1 MTKNLMASVSGVRGI
16 VGEGL
21 TPETLVKYV
30 SAFGQK
36 NSGGK
41 IVVGGDPRV
50 SNKFIRPLVKST
62 LMACGC
68 DVVDIGITPT
78 PTVQIMTEK
87 LRASGGI
94 AITASHNPIQ
104 WNGLKFIGADGLF
117 LPEREIFQLFQEAD
131 SRKRS
136 YAPWDKLGDE
146 SHYDNAIQDH
156 LGLIYQLPYLDID
169 LIKKKK
175 FKVAVDCVNGAGGTI
190 IPRLLRDLG
199 CEVIELNTEPN
210 GIFAHTPEPVPQN
223 LVDLAVAVK
232 EHKADL
238 GVAVDPDVDRLAMI
252 ANDGNPLGEEYT
264 LALAVKF
271 ILSKKLGYVVVNLS
285 TSRVIDDVAQYYNV
299 LLFKTKVGEINVAQ
313 KMREVGAVVGGEG
326 NGGVILPEVHLGR
339 DAPVGLALILQSL
352 AEFDGTISQLKQT
365 LSQYY
370 ILKDKESVKNINAEK
385 VIAHFAEKYRDE
397 QLELSDG
404 LRIDR
409 ADSWIHLRRSNT
421 EPIVRII
428 VESRT
433 PEISWRILQEVKEEV
448 KKLQDSDS

>member
-104 WNGLKFIGADGLF
+104 WNGLKFIGTDGLF

>member
-1 MTKNLMASVSGVRGI
+1 
-16 VGEGL
+16 
-21 TPETLVKYV
+21 
-30 SAFGQK
+30 
-36 NSGGK
+36 
-41 IVVGGDPRV
+41 
-50 SNKFIRPLVKST
+50 
-62 LMACGC
+62 
-68 DVVDIGITPT
+68 
-78 PTVQIMTEK
+78 
-87 LRASGGI
+87 
-94 AITASHNPIQ
+94 
-104 WNGLKFIGADGLF
+104 
-117 LPEREIFQLFQEAD
+117 
-131 SRKRS
+131 
-136 YAPWDKLGDE
+136 
-146 SHYDNAIQDH
+146 
-156 LGLIYQLPYLDID
+156 
-169 LIKKKK
+169 
-175 FKVAVDCVNGAGGTI
+175 
-190 IPRLLRDLG
+190 
-199 CEVIELNTEPN
+199 
-210 GIFAHTPEPVPQN
+210 
-223 LVDLAVAVK
+223 
-232 EHKADL
+232 
-238 GVAVDPDVDRLAMI
+238 
-252 ANDGNPLGEEYT
+252 
-264 LALAVKF
+264 
-271 ILSKKLGYVVVNLS
+271 S

>member
-1 MTKNLMASVSGVRGI
+1 
-16 VGEGL
+16 
-21 TPETLVKYV
+21 

-271 ILSKKLGYVVVNLS
+271 ILCKKLGYVVVNLS